1 MAIFPSPKLIKT
13 SDFAPENEELITT
26 LGNILNTTLE
36 QIYAALNQ
44 GIDFNNLNQSIL
56 SFEVRVDANGVP
68 TSNLELKS
76 TLKTKIQGLLCVRV
90 LGDTPPLSNPLVS
103 FTYSS
108 SNNSVKVSHI
118 TGLSPN
124 KSYNLTVI
132 LIG

>member
-13 SDFAPENEELITT
+13 SDFAAEHEELITT

-56 SFEVRVDANGVP
+56 SFSVIVDNNGVP
-68 TSNLELKS
+68 TSNIELKS
-76 TLKTKIQGLLCVRV
+76 VLKSKIQGILCVKAT
-90 LGDTPPLSNPLVS
+90 GDSLPLSNPLVS

-108 SNNSVKVSHI
+108 STNSVKVSHI
-118 TGLSPN
+118 TGLTPG
-124 KSYNLTVI
+124 KTYNLTVI